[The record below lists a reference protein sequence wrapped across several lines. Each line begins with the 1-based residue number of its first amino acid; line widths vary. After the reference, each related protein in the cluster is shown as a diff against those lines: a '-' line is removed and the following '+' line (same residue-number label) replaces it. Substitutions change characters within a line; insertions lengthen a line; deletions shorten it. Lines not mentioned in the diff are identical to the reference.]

1 MDISNR
7 KELED
12 LITYSKSFKFP
23 ESAEIYYNQ

>member
-12 LITYSKSFKFP
+12 LITYYKSFKLKYGF
-23 ESAEIYYNQ
+23 EMKVI

>member
-12 LITYSKSFKFP
+12 LITYSKSFKLKDGF
-23 ESAEIYYNQ
+23 EMKVI